1 MGKTIRI
8 QGMILA
14 VALLGASGMNASAHS
29 GDAGDAGMEVSGET
43 SPIVPETVSDADR
56 ALRLNPSDTTNALH
70 ITLPPAH
77 APQQSSQPSRPLQVG
92 FHRTMPDEY
101 QDDLAPQLDWI
112 PLDDGT
118 IASTMSVTSPEATNM
133 RMGILV
139 DLPPGGEIRFFGVDT
154 QQRSSIITREDIN
167 WKGDKPQTRWSPVV
181 EGDTIG
187 VEIVLP
193 SEEVL
198 SSFSFT
204 IDRISHGYGTDGG
217 FGYTPQILGC
227 SNHIDVQCRVASV
240 SRGLENAVGRIR
252 FETPAGAYVCSG
264 TLMTDRD
271 PSVFVPYFL
280 TAHHCIANAGVAESV
295 TTLWF
300 YKRAACGGSGI
311 DSRYTVT
318 NIGTNL
324 LTTSAAQ
331 DSTLLRYKTLLPT
344 GLPYAYSG
352 WSNRSIP
359 NSTAVYGLHH
369 PDGGVMK
376 YSAGRKIGTARY
388 RLSGTNINVN
398 NAYEVDWSQ
407 GTTEPG
413 SSGSGLFLP
422 GNAGHFIGVNSAS
435 DGGSCSTKHTF
446 YGSFRDFYP
455 QVSRWLN
462 ATTAPGVPPPF
473 QTDDHGN
480 TPGTATLVS
489 IPSTTRGN
497 LERGGDLDYFRINV
511 RRAGQLRAYTTGSTD
526 TFGTLFR
533 DGRRIASNDDGGSG
547 NNFQFTANVQ
557 TGTYYIEVRSYS
569 GTATGAYSLR
579 VEGPAARPPM
589 VHTLPFVTPASN
601 RTQRSLVRIIN
612 RSDRSGRVTIHTIDD
627 TGERFGPVSLWLMAG
642 ETRHID
648 SPQLESGRT
657 LSGGI
662 GVGNG
667 EGDWRLELSTTLD
680 ITTLAYV
687 RGASGFITT
696 MHDVVR
702 DAAMRQHVAS
712 FNKAPVSH
720 GWSRSELRLIN
731 PNNNPVNITIT
742 AHDDRGDPA
751 AGTVRLSLPA
761 GAARRLN
768 SHQLER
774 GGSGF
779 DGRFGSDGY
788 GRWQVFVSATRPIW
802 VMNLMRSPDTGYMTN
817 LSSEREEP

>member
-29 GDAGDAGMEVSGET
+29 DGADTEVPGET
-43 SPIVPETVSDADR
+43 SPIVPETVVAADR
-56 ALRLNPSDTTNALH
+56 ALRSSPSDTANALH

-77 APQQSSQPSRPLQVG
+77 APQQSSRPSGPLQVG

-101 QDDLAPQLDWI
+101 QDDLAPKLEGI
-112 PLDDGT
+112 ALHDGT
-118 IASTMSVTSPEATNM
+118 IAGTLSATSPGATGM
-133 RMGILV
+133 RMEILV
-139 DLPPGGEIRFFGVDT
+139 DLPPGGEIRFFGTDMV
-154 QQRSSIITREDIN
+154 QHFPVITRADIV
-167 WKGDKPQTRWSPVV
+167 WKGDKPQALWSPLV
-181 EGDTIG
+181 EGDMIG
-187 VEIVLP
+187 IEIVLP
-193 SEEVL
+193 SEEAW

-204 IDRISHGYGTDGG
+204 IDRISHIYGTDGG
-217 FGYTPQILGC
+217 FGYPPQELQC
-227 SNHIDVQCRVASV
+227 SNHIDVQCAV
-240 SRGLENAVGRIR
+240 SRFPRNQEKAVGRILY
-252 FETPAGAYVCSG
+252 EKPGGTYVCSG
-264 TLMTDRD
+264 TLMNDTVPDT
-271 PSVFVPYFL
+271 VVPYFL
-280 TAHHCIANAGVAESV
+280 TANHCVSTGAEAGSVVAR
-295 TTLWF
+295 WF

-311 DSRYTVT
+311 DSRDTTTYG
-318 NIGTNL
+318 GTDL
-324 LTTSAAQ
+324 LTTSVAQ
-331 DSTLLRYKTLLPT
+331 DSTLILFRASLPG
-344 GLPYAYSG
+344 GLSYSG
-352 WSNRSIP
+352 WTPRQITHPTN
-359 NSTAVYGLHH
+359 VYGLHH
-369 PDGGVMK
+369 PDGDVMK
-376 YSAGRKIGTARY
+376 YSAGRTTGHFDVDVCDDPEARIGCFRIEDA
-388 RLSGTNINVN
+388 I
-398 NAYEVDWSQ
+398 EVDWDE
-407 GTTEPG
+407 GTTEGG
-413 SSGSGLFLP
+413 SSGSGLFVGQHL
-422 GNAGHFIGVNSAS
+422 IGALS
-435 DGGSCSTKHTF
+435 GGGGGCTTTTAA
-446 YGSFRDFYP
+446 YGSFRDFYQQARP
-455 QVSRWLN
+455 WLGS
-462 ATTAPGVPPPF
+462 TAPPPPPPR
-473 QTDDHGN
+473 DDHGN
-480 TPGTATLVS
+480 TPDTATLVS

-497 LERGGDLDYFRINV
+497 LEQGGDLDYFRINV
-511 RRAGQLRAYTTGSTD
+511 RRSGQLRAYTTGSTD

-533 DGRRIASNDDGGSG
+533 DGRRIVSNDDGGSG
-547 NNFQFTANVQ
+547 TNFGFTADVR
-557 TGTYYIEVRSYS
+557 TGTYYIEVRGYFS
-569 GTATGAYSLR
+569 TTRGAYSLR
-579 VEGPAARPPM
+579 VEEPARPLM

-601 RTQRSLVRIIN
+601 QTQRSLVRIIN
-612 RSDRSGRVTIHTIDD
+612 RSDRAGRVTIHAIDD

-662 GVGNG
+662 GVGDG

-712 FNKAPVSH
+712 FNKAPVSR

-751 AGTVRLSLPA
+751 ADTVSLSLPA

-802 VMNLMRSPDTGYMTN
+802 VMNLMRSPNTGYMTN